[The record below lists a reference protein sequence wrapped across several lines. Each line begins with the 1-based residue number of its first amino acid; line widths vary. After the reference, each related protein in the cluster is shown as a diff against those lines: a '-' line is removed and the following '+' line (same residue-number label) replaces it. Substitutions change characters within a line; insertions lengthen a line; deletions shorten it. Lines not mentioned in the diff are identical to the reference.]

1 VALVKL
7 ELVLHLTLRGKLGV
21 EEEELGEATSSKLE
35 EEDEGEVV
43 QLADVELRRSSGEAP
58 AR

>member
-1 VALVKL
+1 MKL

-43 QLADVELRRSSGEAP
+43 QLASVELQRSSGEAP

>member
-21 EEEELGEATSSKLE
+21 EEEVLGEATSFKLE

-43 QLADVELRRSSGEAP
+43 QLTGVELRRSSGEAP

>member
-43 QLADVELRRSSGEAP
+43 QLAGVKLRRSSGEAP
-58 AR
+58 VR

>member
-43 QLADVELRRSSGEAP
+43 QLASVELQRSSGEAP

>member
-7 ELVLHLTLRGKLGV
+7 ELVLHLTLRGKLGMG
-21 EEEELGEATSSKLE
+21 EEELGEATRSKLE

-43 QLADVELRRSSGEAP
+43 QLAGVELRRSSGEAP

>member
-7 ELVLHLTLRGKLGV
+7 ELVLHLTLRGRLGA
-21 EEEELGEATSSKLE
+21 EDEELREATSSKLE

-43 QLADVELRRSSGEAP
+43 QLTAVELRRSSREAP

>member
-1 VALVKL
+1 
-7 ELVLHLTLRGKLGV
+7 V

-35 EEDEGEVV
+35 EENELEVV
-43 QLADVELRRSSGEAP
+43 QLAGVELRRSSGEAL

>member
-21 EEEELGEATSSKLE
+21 EEEELGEATRSKLE

-43 QLADVELRRSSGEAP
+43 QLAGVELRRSSSEAP

>member
-7 ELVLHLTLRGKLGV
+7 ELILHLTLRGKLGV

-43 QLADVELRRSSGEAP
+43 QLAGVELQRSSGEAP

>member
-43 QLADVELRRSSGEAP
+43 QLAAVELRRSSGEAP

>member
-1 VALVKL
+1 
-7 ELVLHLTLRGKLGV
+7 LTLRGKLGV

-43 QLADVELRRSSGEAP
+43 QLAAVELRQSSSEAP

>member
-1 VALVKL
+1 LVKL
-7 ELVLHLTLRGKLGV
+7 ELVLHLELEGETWVG
-21 EEEELGEATSSKLE
+21 EEELREAPSSKLE

-43 QLADVELRRSSGEAP
+43 QLAGVELRWSSGEAP

>member
-1 VALVKL
+1 VKL

-21 EEEELGEATSSKLE
+21 EEEELGEATSFKFE

-43 QLADVELRRSSGEAP
+43 
-58 AR
+58 

>member
-43 QLADVELRRSSGEAP
+43 QLASVELRRSSGEAP

>member
-43 QLADVELRRSSGEAP
+43 QLAGVELRRSSGEAP
-58 AR
+58 VR